1 MEIESGEKRMVVPTD
16 YIYIYTYIYIYIYF
30 VIDSVP
36 GIDPHTVWRVFLF
49 ESTSK

>member
-16 YIYIYTYIYIYIYF
+16 YIYIYIYF